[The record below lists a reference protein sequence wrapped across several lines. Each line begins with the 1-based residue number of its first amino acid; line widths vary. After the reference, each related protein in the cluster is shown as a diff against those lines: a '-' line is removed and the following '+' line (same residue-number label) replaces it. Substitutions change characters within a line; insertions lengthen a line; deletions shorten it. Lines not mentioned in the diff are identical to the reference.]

1 MIEALIDAAR
11 AGDEARVRAIVA
23 GHPRVVHA
31 RLPSGESPLMT
42 AIYHRHTAVAT
53 ALVELGAELD
63 VFASAALGHLDGLNR
78 ALREPE
84 AAHAYAYDGW
94 TPLHLAAFFGHL
106 DAARML
112 LDAGADLAAVS
123 RNSVKNTPLHAAVA
137 AKHERLAVLLLDRG
151 ADPIAIDAGGYTPVK
166 IAEENQ
172 LPEFLD
178 RTSNLQPP
186 ASKPSLP

>member
-1 MIEALIDAAR
+1 LIEALIDAAR
-11 AGDEARVRAIVA
+11 AGDRTRVRAIVA
-23 GHPRVVHA
+23 EDPRLVHA

-53 ALVELGAELD
+53 ALVELGTELD
-63 VFASAALGHLDGLNR
+63 VFASAALGHLEGLTR
-78 ALREPE
+78 ALRQPE

-123 RNSVKNTPLHAAVA
+123 RNSMKNTPLHAAVA
-137 AKHERLAVLLLDRG
+137 AKHERIAVLLLERG
-151 ADPIAIDAGGYTPVK
+151 ADPNAVDGGGYTPVK
-166 IAEENQ
+166 IAQENQ
-172 LPEFLD
+172 LSEFLKLKH
-178 RTSNLQPP
+178 R
-186 ASKPSLP
+186 